1 MLTGKELGAAIDA
14 AIQKKIDTG
23 KIRTKAEVAREF
35 DIKPPSL
42 HDWIKRGT
50 VSKERLPHIWRYF
63 SDVVG
68 PEHWGVKAFD
78 WPTGL
83 AEGGA
88 SPEEPTPAW
97 PFSKID
103 EKKIRALS
111 SIQLVEL
118 ETLMLV
124 TADRLG
130 LDVKKDG

>member
-14 AIQKKIDTG
+14 AIKKKIDSG
-23 KIRTKAEVAREF
+23 KIRTKAEVARHF

-50 VSKERLPHIWRYF
+50 VSKERLPQIWRYF

-78 WPTGL
+78 WPSGL
-83 AEGGA
+83 AEGSGP
-88 SPEEPTPAW
+88 PEELLLGW

-103 EKKIRALS
+103 EKKVRALS
-111 SIQLVEL
+111 EIQRVEL

-130 LDVKKDG
+130 LDVRK